1 MLQRLLNQGV
11 NGPMAKKKQKRV
23 ITDNVAPDR
32 AEALGQVGASSR
44 SIRDG
49 LTRVQNYK
57 PIRGT
62 ETMARQ
68 WNRYTP

>member
-1 MLQRLLNQGV
+1 
-11 NGPMAKKKQKRV
+11 MAKKKQKRV

-44 SIRDG
+44 KIRDG

-57 PIRGT
+57 PIRGA
-62 ETMARQ
+62 ETMSRQ
-68 WNRYTP
+68 WNRWSP

>member
-1 MLQRLLNQGV
+1 
-11 NGPMAKKKQKRV
+11 MAKKKKKRV

-44 SIRDG
+44 TVRDG

-57 PIRGT
+57 PIRGA
-62 ETMARQ
+62 ETLSRQ
-68 WNRYTP
+68 WSRWSP